1 MKIIRTL
8 AFLLLAGVTLAAAA
22 GKPEPVETLRR
33 DALAKMR
40 AFVESRPQSP
50 ASEQAENRPN
60 ASSRKKRPT
69 RIQTAGSAKPSASAE
84 AYSGKILLRATGRR
98 SVGRH
103 C

>member
-40 AFVESRPQSP
+40 AFVESRPQSNP
-50 ASEQAENRPN
+50 RPRNRPN
-60 ASSRKKRPT
+60 ASSHRRRPT
-69 RIQTAGSAKPSASAE
+69 RIRTAGSAKPSASAE
-84 AYSGKILLRATGRR
+84 AYSGKILLRATGTR
-98 SVGRH
+98 SVERH